1 MFILSSFTIPKSL
14 YAMKNAYLILLFP
27 CLFLLACNGHHH
39 GTAEPVQLDNGKR
52 WQANPETTSG
62 IAEMQAILGR
72 YEGQAADAAKRYA
85 LRQELEA
92 AFQNIFKQCTMKGEA
107 HNQLHN
113 YLVPMNP
120 LFEKIDGAD
129 TGESEAAMRQ
139 LKEHLAK
146 YASYFE

>member
-1 MFILSSFTIPKSL
+1 
-14 YAMKNAYLILLFP
+14 MKNIVLIFLP
-27 CLFLLACNGHHH
+27 TFLLLTACGGHHH

-62 IAEMQAILGR
+62 IAEMQAILAR
-72 YEGQAADAAKRYA
+72 YEGRGADADARQA
-85 LRQELEA
+85 LREELEA

-113 YLVPMNP
+113 YLLPMKP

-129 TGESEAAMRQ
+129 AAESEAAIRE
-139 LKEHLAK
+139 LKGHLVE
-146 YASYFE
+146 YATYFE